1 MTGAIVGWHRLRS
14 REDTKECQD
23 DSESQRCMIH
33 RTIRLSGERCGM
45 WEYLGKADTEAE
57 GIYASVS
64 GKRQNGGKF

>member
-23 DSESQRCMIH
+23 DSESQRRMIH

-45 WEYLGKADTEAE
+45 WNGAKNTLG
-57 GIYASVS
+57 
-64 GKRQNGGKF
+64 RQTLRQKVYMRR